1 MQGILFFIEKTLGDN
16 SSDMIYFMIFN
27 LLEKNDNVLF
37 YNSIYNNLFI
47 NYDKKERLIQIFFR
61 AARYRNIIRRFIR
74 RWKWNKRILIDIK
87 NDMYGNSLS
96 GFPPEQKIIL
106 VQDNKKYSFRLT
118 DLSTFWYKSLLY
130 SQNFFCAPRNLTNPY
145 TGRYFEIH
153 NLYNIYFAL
162 VESPFHIS
170 PLLSLLFNVNF
181 DLIQFR
187 TENYPKLQDLAIVD
201 YEKKV
206 LEEERYND
214 IIQMLSTHGGLH
226 IISIASNVMSA
237 KRKIVINKFGKYL
250 ISYYYAE
257 YSQNS
262 LMKNLHKN
270 KLTNELPQFIL
281 KNPLDWDCIG
291 TPLSSPP
298 I

>member
-1 MQGILFFIEKTLGDN
+1 
-16 SSDMIYFMIFN
+16 
-27 LLEKNDNVLF
+27 
-37 YNSIYNNLFI
+37 
-47 NYDKKERLIQIFFR
+47 
-61 AARYRNIIRRFIR
+61 
-74 RWKWNKRILIDIK
+74 
-87 NDMYGNSLS
+87 
-96 GFPPEQKIIL
+96 
-106 VQDNKKYSFRLT
+106 
-118 DLSTFWYKSLLY
+118 
-130 SQNFFCAPRNLTNPY
+130 
-145 TGRYFEIH
+145 
-153 NLYNIYFAL
+153 
-162 VESPFHIS
+162 
-170 PLLSLLFNVNF
+170 
-181 DLIQFR
+181 
-187 TENYPKLQDLAIVD
+187 
-201 YEKKV
+201 
-206 LEEERYND
+206 
-214 IIQMLSTHGGLH
+214 MLSTHGGLH